1 VYKPLLAVGLRMFV
15 LSGAL
20 CYLDHKALWQRNGS
34 YTRTLAASLKTKYSI
49 AMKIITTILSLA
61 FLLSGC
67 RNSVNSSSKKA
78 EVDSANITE
87 SESVSDTQIRQSKEE
102 SIESDFSKTEM
113 LELTEI
119 LQDDFNGDGI
129 LDKSEFRKENG
140 KSGLLVIDG
149 KSNDTVI
156 IGLGKKFAHM
166 DNFNWVDHW
175 GILRDRTT
183 YEILF
188 ENNEISGD
196 TIVALENPSIILRQ
210 DGDDESGGGVI
221 TYKDGTYKW
230 IHQSD

>member
-1 VYKPLLAVGLRMFV
+1 M
-15 LSGAL
+15 
-20 CYLDHKALWQRNGS
+20 
-34 YTRTLAASLKTKYSI
+34 

-67 RNSVNSSSKKA
+67 RNSINSSKYKA
-78 EVDSANITE
+78 EVDSANITR
-87 SESVSDTQIRQSKEE
+87 SESVSEAQIGQSKEE
-102 SIESDFSKTEM
+102 SIESDLSKTEM

-119 LQDDFNGDGI
+119 LKDDFNGDGI
-129 LDKSEFRKENG
+129 LDRAEFRKESG
-140 KSGLLVIDG
+140 KSGILIING
-149 KSNDTVI
+149 KSNDTVK

-175 GILRDRTT
+175 GIMRDKTT

-188 ENNEISGD
+188 ENNEITGD

-221 TYKDGTYKW
+221 TYKDRTYKW